1 MKKKIIILAIFLFII
16 IVVTI
21 TFALPTFT
29 ISKIDLLKDS
39 KINDIKS
46 YLNPDYQIEE
56 PELVANASEDLILKT
71 AYEALSLLLGK
82 PNTESSSNDY
92 FAQLSKYEEF
102 LKYCYN
108 NSNLPLDEDGNI
120 SSQYQYYI
128 IEEDETTKDQFNS
141 AIKTLFNLRI
151 QNYENLKILDFYTY
165 DGLKYRISYRVQN
178 AKFKIINAI
187 TQVYEDKVGNI
198 DITLEV
204 INNNGIKILAFYSD
218 YDAER
223 GEKVNAK
230 ESSETDS
237 LIGKLSYNEVKEH
250 EYTPEEQ
257 SQIQNIYS
265 NFKTSI
271 VSLATSNINN
281 AITSNATGFFIREG
295 VIITSWAWFESY
307 LMSNDS
313 LTIADMNNKIYKLD
327 GIISLSTFYDIVVL
341 KLTEAEGTPIT
352 KIGYASRGSLIVAL
366 SSPTSIGIATN
377 VGKIMGSED
386 EILKLNLA
394 VTEGEVGSPLFNL
407 KGELAGIISSTKI
420 NSTVSYATN
429 TFAFSSLLSRL
440 KHRDFG
446 EIKSYKINAL
456 KTSMYQNTIS
466 KLEFSQDYDQNLYN
480 QYMKDFNIKNVYQD
494 NIFSIITTNDKL
506 IIKVAF
512 NENNIISKKQYAN
525 LYVSKLKEVGYKI
538 IGNNNYQMVLLKEN
552 IRINIKYESSYIV
565 ITYRGI

>member
-1 MKKKIIILAIFLFII
+1 MKKKIIILASFLFII

-141 AIKTLFNLRI
+141 AIKTLSNLRI

-218 YDAER
+218 YDAEQ

-377 VGKIMGSED
+377 VGKIMDSED

-480 QYMKDFNIKNVYQD
+480 QYMKDFNIKTVYQD
-494 NIFSIITTNDKL
+494 NIFSIITTNDRL

-538 IGNNNYQMVLLKEN
+538 IGNNNYQMGLLKEN

>member
-1 MKKKIIILAIFLFII
+1 MKKKIIILASFLFII

-141 AIKTLFNLRI
+141 AIKTLSNLRI

-165 DGLKYRISYRVQN
+165 DGLKHRISYRVQN

-218 YDAER
+218 YDAEQ

-377 VGKIMGSED
+377 VGKIMDSED

-440 KHRDFG
+440 KHRDFD

-494 NIFSIITTNDKL
+494 NIFSIITTNDRL

>member
-1 MKKKIIILAIFLFII
+1 MKKKIIILASFLFII

-120 SSQYQYYI
+120 SSQYQYYV
-128 IEEDETTKDQFNS
+128 IEEDETTKEQFNS
-141 AIKTLFNLRI
+141 AIKALSNLRI

-218 YDAER
+218 YDAEQ

-480 QYMKDFNIKNVYQD
+480 QYMKDFNIKTVYQD
-494 NIFSIITTNDKL
+494 NIFSIITTNDRL